1 MIGTMRKRRLRLAL
15 LAVALLGIVAW
26 IVWPTSSAVIIAAKE
41 KYARLQL
48 GMPEAEVVAILGD
61 APDMDREVYGE
72 WADNSWGEKWPKL
85 ISSQDK
91 LILLKE
97 KRTPGPNEQLFH
109 LRAYNFRDGDP
120 RGWTYQNIHIQ
131 VTCEQGRLVAAF
143 FYEQRDNT
151 VKRWLRDGP
160 FKSSRPVPFLDN
172 KVDEG
177 RQAMPPS

>member
-1 MIGTMRKRRLRLAL
+1 MRKRRLRLFL
-15 LAVALLGIVAW
+15 IAVALFGVVAW
-26 IVWPTSSAVIIAAKE
+26 LVWPKSSAIIIAAKE
-41 KYARLQL
+41 TYARLQL
-48 GMPEAEVVAILGD
+48 GMPEAEVVAILGN

-109 LRAYNFRDGDP
+109 FRAYDLRDGHP
-120 RGWTYQNIHIQ
+120 QGWTYQNIHIQ
-131 VTCEQGRLVAAF
+131 VICEQGRLVAAS
-143 FYEQRDNT
+143 FYELRDNT
-151 VKRWLRDGP
+151 VKRWLRNGP
-160 FKSSRPVPFLDN
+160 FNSSRPVPFLDP

-177 RQAMPPS
+177 RKAMPPS